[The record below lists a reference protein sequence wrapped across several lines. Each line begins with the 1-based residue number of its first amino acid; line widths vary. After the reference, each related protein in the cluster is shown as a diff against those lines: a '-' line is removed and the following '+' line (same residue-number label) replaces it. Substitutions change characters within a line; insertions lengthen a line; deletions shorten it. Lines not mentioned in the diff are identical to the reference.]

1 MSYPTYPNTYK
12 KDIQVGNK
20 TISIEIGKFSEQVSA
35 AVLVTCGETVVHSTV
50 ALGRKIN
57 LGYFPLSVEFAEKLY
72 AAGIIKG
79 SRWVKRDGR
88 PLDEVI
94 LKARVIDR
102 SLRPLFPEGLTNEVQ
117 VINTVFSYDGQND
130 PDMLGLLGSAIGLAI
145 SEIPFDGP
153 MAGLRIGYNKET
165 SEFLTNPTYE
175 ERDKSS
181 LDLIVAGSGDA
192 VVMVEAGANEIIE
205 TVMVEALIKAQ
216 EEMGK
221 ICTAINEI
229 VAEIG
234 KDKIDL
240 IDDETKAEDA
250 KIEALAD
257 KIYKKNV
264 IELKE
269 IVKKE
274 GKLIKD
280 SGLDELKEKL
290 IAQYVKDKVNGEA
303 REGALGHD
311 AKEGEASE
319 VSEKEVLT
327 ALYSLTKRAARELIL
342 IDGVRPDG
350 RKTDEIRQIWTEVDV
365 FPRTHGSAMF
375 KRGAT
380 QGVTV
385 VTLADP
391 SRAQLTESIRGE
403 EELKYFHHYS
413 MPPYASGEAGRFG
426 FPKRREIGHGALAE
440 RALRPML
447 PSQEE
452 FPYTIHVVTE
462 IMSSNGSTSQAAVCG
477 STLSLMAAGVPIKRP
492 VAGIAMGLMSDGKQ
506 YIVLSDI
513 QGLEDHVGDMDFKV
527 AGTTEGITAI
537 QMDIK
542 LKGIPRKVLEEAL
555 EQAKVGRLHIMGEM
569 LKSIN
574 APRTELSQFAPK
586 IKQITI
592 PASRIGELIGPGGK
606 MIKSIIE
613 KTGAEI
619 SVDEDKDNE
628 LGLVNISSPEQEK
641 IDAATKIITNMMRVV
656 EVGEEFDGVVTRV
669 ESYGAF
675 VEYLDGK
682 EGLVHV
688 SAMNTEFVKD
698 AGDFVKVGDS
708 VHVMISE
715 IKDDGKIG
723 LSMLTKDQQAE
734 VNSKRE
740 SRPQRPSFRGGNGG
754 SNGSYRGGDRGGSRG
769 GNRGGNGGDRGGS
782 RGGNRGGNGGSR
794 GGNR

>member
-264 IELKE
+264 VELKE

-586 IKQITI
+586 VKQITI

-769 GNRGGNGGDRGGS
+769 GNRGGNGGS
-782 RGGNRGGNGGSR
+782 RGGNR
-794 GGNR
+794 

>member
-586 IKQITI
+586 VKQITI

-754 SNGSYRGGDRGGSRG
+754 SNVSYRGGDRGGYRG
-769 GNRGGNGGDRGGS
+769 GD
-782 RGGNRGGNGGSR
+782 RGGNGGSR